1 MERVLSSIM
10 EEIECYIDNIAAF
23 SDDRESHITLLNK
36 LFTKLQNAG
45 FTVNLLK
52 CEWAVHKTDFLS
64 HWLTPTGI
72 KPWEK
77 KVRGILDMQAPT
89 NIKQIRAFLGMVG
102 YYRDMWPHRSHI
114 LAPLTELT
122 GKKAFVWED
131 KHQQAFEQMKALI
144 AMDALLAYP
153 NHNKPFDIETD
164 ASDFQLG
171 AIIKQDNRPI
181 AYYTRKLNSV
191 QKNYTTIEKELL
203 SVAEILKK
211 YRSMLLGAPI
221 TIYTDHKK
229 ITHKLSSFSTQ
240 HIL

>member
-1 MERVLSSIM
+1 
-10 EEIECYIDNIAAF
+10 
-23 SDDRESHITLLNK
+23 
-36 LFTKLQNAG
+36 
-45 FTVNLLK
+45 
-52 CEWAVHKTDFLS
+52 
-64 HWLTPTGI
+64 
-72 KPWEK
+72 
-77 KVRGILDMQAPT
+77 
-89 NIKQIRAFLGMVG
+89 
-102 YYRDMWPHRSHI
+102 MWPRRSHI

-164 ASDFQLG
+164 ASDYQLG
-171 AIIKQDNRPI
+171 AIIKQDNSPV

-203 SVAEILKK
+203 SIVETLEEFP
-211 YRSMLLGAPI
+211 SMLLGAPI
-221 TIYTDHKK
+221 TIYTDHKNL
-229 ITHKLSSFSTQ
+229 TDKLSSFSTQ